1 MFTILGAYASE
12 ALIFGGK
19 LMGFISACV
28 WILSFI
34 WEKHSRFSGKFL
46 CCKLI
51 EIKTIN
57 PPVGEWKQQ
66 TLHQIRVREM
76 YISRKNL

>member
-19 LMGFISACV
+19 LMGFISACI

-34 WEKHSRFSGKFL
+34 WKREKKY
-46 CCKLI
+46 
-51 EIKTIN
+51 N
-57 PPVGEWKQQ
+57 
-66 TLHQIRVREM
+66 VRDAVVNS
-76 YISRKNL
+76 YFYVDRD